1 VAGEQGDSERA
12 ATLLG
17 AVSAMLKASGE
28 VLDPAES
35 EEYERAVAT
44 ARERLAPSE
53 FEPSWERGRDM
64 PQPEVVSFALGDS
77 TAT

>member
-1 VAGEQGDSERA
+1 
-12 ATLLG
+12 LLG
-17 AVSAMLKASGE
+17 AVSAMLEASGE

-53 FEPSWERGRDM
+53 FESAWDRGRGM
-64 PQPEVVSFALGDS
+64 PHPEVVSFAVGDPP
-77 TAT
+77 AA